1 MKVVVMVSM
10 SPLKFDSRIDRE
22 ASSLVDAGYEVYV
35 LGLGPIPEN
44 RPWSPIQVG
53 VVRELKSSTRK
64 RSSVFWRV
72 LKYLSLVPYRYM
84 KRKNFVRRVREQ
96 IRGFAVIDVLHAHD
110 LPALEAMKPFY
121 KKFLL
126 VYDSHE
132 LWTGRNLR
140 GLGSRFEL
148 LRDKRI
154 EAAGVQFASS
164 VITVSD
170 QLATELATR
179 FGREVDVVR
188 NTFPVSSGKPPDEV
202 NYLAYAGNISAGR
215 DLATVIDGA
224 SKARTEIRLMG
235 RNISDFELKS
245 PLVIFDHGTVEEA
258 GKFLRDGGIAVVS
271 LESGIENHLR
281 ALPNKLLQA
290 IAEGVPVVASDFP
303 AIAQIVRSNNLG
315 ALYESGDS
323 YSFAKAVRQVCE
335 NYPLY
340 VENTLN
346 ARDALSWSIDS
357 KLLQST
363 YENIRI
369 EQ

>member
-22 ASSLVDAGYEVYV
+22 ASSLVDAGYKVYV

-44 RPWSPIQVG
+44 RPWIPIQVG
-53 VVRELKSSTRK
+53 VASASKSSTRN

-84 KRKNFVRRVREQ
+84 KRKKFVQRVREL
-96 IRGFAVIDVLHAHD
+96 ITGFAVIDILHAHD
-110 LPALEAMKPFY
+110 LPALEATKPFH
-121 KKFLL
+121 KKLLL

-148 LRDKRI
+148 SRDQRI
-154 EAAGVQFASS
+154 EAVGVQCASA

-170 QLATELATR
+170 QLAEVLAIK
-179 FGREVDVVR
+179 FGREVAVVR
-188 NTFPVSSGKPPDEV
+188 NTFAISNEDPPEGVS
-202 NYLAYAGNISAGR
+202 YLAYAGNISAGR
-215 DLATVIDGA
+215 DLPTVIDGA
-224 SKARTEIRLMG
+224 SVARTEIRLMG
-235 RNISDFELKS
+235 RNISDFILQS
-245 PLVIFDHGTVEEA
+245 PSLVFDHGTVEEA
-258 GKFLRDGGIAVVS
+258 GTFLRDGGIAVVS

-290 IAEGVPVVASDFP
+290 IAEGVPVVASNLP
-303 AIAQIVRSNNLG
+303 TIAHIVRSNNLG
-315 ALYESGDS
+315 ELYESGDS
-323 YSFAKAVRQVCE
+323 ESFAQAVRRVRD
-335 NYPLY
+335 NYPSY
-340 VENTLN
+340 VENVLK
-346 ARDALSWSIDS
+346 ARKVLHWSIDS
-357 KLLQST
+357 EILLGI
-363 YENIRI
+363 YENILP